1 MEEDL
6 NSLECQTESS
16 FSELNEEDN
25 QPSPINLISN
35 LQDFSLHET
44 ENQIPPFT
52 PDERRMILILS
63 RTYYMNEMDKI
74 ERYLNSIENIKDLK
88 MIKNEEKKLIFCF
101 NKLSNYEKIYINLE
115 DYYKS
120 LNLQKRIV
128 IILKKYIIYTKE

>member
-6 NSLECQTESS
+6 NSLGCQTESS

-35 LQDFSLHET
+35 LHDLSLHEMD
-44 ENQIPPFT
+44 NQLPLFT
-52 PDERRMILILS
+52 PDERRMLLILN
-63 RTYYMNEMDKI
+63 RTYYMNEMEKI
-74 ERYLNSIENIKDLK
+74 ERYLNSLENLKDLK
-88 MIKNEEKKLIFCF
+88 MIKREEKKLIFCF
-101 NKLSNYEKIYINLE
+101 NKLSNNEKIYINLH
-115 DYYKS
+115 DFYKS